1 MAINRQFLD
10 EKKIISKKINGNR
23 SLTDIVL
30 WIIIIAYV
38 LEALVENAFPKLTP
52 VPLQPILLLPFAIIH
67 MWKRYKWKALL
78 FFFAVSFIVSN
89 IFENLS
95 IKTGFPFGHYYYTSV
110 LGPKLFLVPSLVILA
125 YIAFGYIC
133 WVLSTRLVGDIRK
146 EASTLTTL
154 GVPLV
159 VSFIFVG
166 YDFCFDPT
174 VSTVSHWWIWQQ
186 GGGYFGVPLSN
197 FLGWSLTTFVFFL
210 LFSLYLRQF
219 EKTDND
225 HLTFTKSHYYMPVI
239 MFVGTAATF
248 TVKYLFRPSTQVT
261 DAVGQTWITGNIYE
275 TAVIA
280 SIYTMFFI
288 AILAAIKIAQ
298 SNYKKTPN

>member
-1 MAINRQFLD
+1 MSKTIN
-10 EKKIISKKINGNR
+10 KNS
-23 SLTDIVL
+23 SLTYIVL
-30 WIIIIAYV
+30 WIIVIVYV
-38 LEALVENAFPKLTP
+38 VEALLETAIPKLTP
-52 VPLQPILLLPFAIIH
+52 VPLEPILLLPFVIIH

-78 FFFAVSFIVSN
+78 FFFVVSFIVSN

-95 IKTGFPFGHYYYTSV
+95 IETGFPFGHYYYTSI

-125 YIAFGYIC
+125 YIAFGYVC
-133 WVLSTRLVGDIRK
+133 WVLSTRLVGDVRRG
-146 EASTLTTL
+146 ASALTTF

-159 VSFIFVG
+159 ASFIFVG
-166 YDFCFDPT
+166 YDFCFDPS
-174 VSTVSHWWIWQQ
+174 VSTVRHWWIWQQ

-210 LFSLYLRQF
+210 LFGLYLRQF
-219 EKTDND
+219 EMKDSE
-225 HLTFTKSHYYMPVI
+225 LFTFTKSHYYMAVVV
-239 MFVGTAATF
+239 FLGTAATF
-248 TVKYLFRPSTQVT
+248 TVRYLFSSSTQVT

-298 SNYKKTPN
+298 SNYKKAPELEPTD